1 MEYLLLVALLF
12 AFLYLIFVAS
22 SFATSFLWN
31 RVLLP
36 LGRFLFRRLSTLP
49 MASLNVKY

>member
-36 LGRFLFRRLSTLP
+36 LGRTVFGRALDCCFKS
-49 MASLNVKY
+49 